1 MSKKVILG
9 TIPSDS
15 HCWNLL
21 FMQLYLEE
29 RGCSVIN
36 LGPCTCK
43 ELLAKT
49 SHTIQPDF
57 IVIST
62 VNGLGSLE
70 APEVARFIKSH
81 DFIKKIPLYLG
92 GKITI
97 DGTLSTENKNN
108 LLESGFSKV
117 FQGPSALQDFEH
129 IIHSPKKLISHT
141 K

>member
-21 FMQLYLEE
+21 FIQLYLEE
-29 RGCSVIN
+29 RGCDVVN
-36 LGPCTCK
+36 LGPCTCQ
-43 ELLAKT
+43 EIIAKT
-49 SHTIQPDF
+49 SHKIQPDF

-70 APEVARFIKSH
+70 APNVARYIKSH
-81 DFIKKIPLYLG
+81 DFLKKTPLYLG
-92 GKITI
+92 GKLTI
-97 DGTLSTENKNN
+97 DGILSAENKKN
-108 LLESGFSKV
+108 LIEAGFSKV
-117 FQGPSALQDFEH
+117 FYGSSALQEFDLLL
-129 IIHSPKKLISHT
+129 HSPKNISFHT